1 MMYIK
6 CVLSIFLL
14 FGNLYSQISVN
25 ITKIIDLPSEFSQN
39 NFQPSKL
46 SISHTGLYFLDT
58 ENRQVAFSSV
68 DGVVVFA
75 GGYGT
80 DNDAFID
87 PIEILSSRL
96 RTTVIDRTEN
106 KLIEF
111 DHKLNYLRTIE
122 FDQIYPEFSGIGD
135 WGNVLLLSGQ
145 EQKVFVSNLSFEN
158 FDEFI
163 DLSIYKNINS
173 CISDVHVATDGTV
186 GILSNCN
193 KAVYIFSRL
202 GKLQNKFP
210 VENSEGRYL
219 IKLLNEWYVINIH
232 RQIASVRDNEIVDLP
247 IACNILDVAQLDNG
261 LYILSSEKIWVVDVS
276 RE

>member
-232 RQIASVRDNEIVDLP
+232 RQIASVRVNEIGVLP
-247 IACNILDVAQLDNG
+247 IACNILDIAQLDDR

-276 RE
+276 ME

>member
-1 MMYIK
+1 MMSLK

-14 FGNLYSQISVN
+14 FGNLYSQISAN

-135 WGNVLLLSGQ
+135 WGNILLLSGQ

-173 CISDVHVATDGTV
+173 CISDVHVAIDGTV

-202 GKLQNKFP
+202 GKMQNIYP

-247 IACNILDVAQLDNG
+247 IACNILDVAQLDDR

-276 RE
+276 ME